1 MTTPTVSLLPRRPF
15 SQLSD
20 SSLTDLPK
28 YQSGLCRS
36 VDSSPTM
43 SVREASHA
51 GSWYSG
57 NGRQLSQQL
66 DEWLD
71 QVPDQPLSDG
81 KLPIAG
87 ARVVISPHAGYAYSG
102 PCAAWAFKSLD
113 LSRAKRIFIL
123 HPSHHY
129 HLRTAALP
137 TVQGYETPLSD
148 DPLLLDLETIHEL
161 STTSTSI
168 GGQTIKFSTMSR
180 SVDEAEHSGEMQL
193 PYIHR
198 LLQKLY
204 PDQPVSSYPPLV
216 PIMVGATNASTE
228 QALGKIL
235 APYIADESNAFVISS
250 DFCHWGSRFSYTYY
264 ATDAPSP
271 AVSPLQLPNGV
282 GAESADLNIHKQ
294 YDWQQ
299 ATNLRGS
306 KSPDKP
312 KIYESIAH
320 VDRACMCAIASG
332 KYDEFLDVIE
342 ETGNTVCGRHPI
354 GVFMAGVEEVERL
367 EAGSE
372 DVQGSSAPRRFR
384 FMRYERSSNVFN
396 TRDSSVS
403 YVSAFAV
410 L

>member
-1 MTTPTVSLLPRRPF
+1 MA
-15 SQLSD
+15 
-20 SSLTDLPK
+20 
-28 YQSGLCRS
+28 
-36 VDSSPTM
+36 
-43 SVREASHA
+43 VREASHA

-66 DEWLD
+66 DEWLG

-81 KLPIAG
+81 KLPLPN
-87 ARVVISPHAGYAYSG
+87 ARVVISPHAGYSYSG
-102 PCAAWAFKSLD
+102 PCAAWAYKSLD
-113 LSRAKRIFIL
+113 LSKAKRIFIL

-137 TVQGYETPLSD
+137 VVQAYETPLSGE
-148 DPLLLDLETIHEL
+148 PLPLDLETL
-161 STTSTSI
+161 STLSSATASSDN
-168 GGQTIKFSTMSR
+168 QNVRFSTMSK

-216 PIMVGATNASTE
+216 PIMVGATSAATE
-228 QALGKIL
+228 KALGKIL

-250 DFCHWGSRFSYTYY
+250 DFCHWGSRFAYTYY

-282 GAESADLNIHKQ
+282 GNEPAALDTHKT

-299 ATNLRGS
+299 SSNLRS
-306 KSPDKP
+306 KTPDKP
-312 KIYESIAH
+312 KIHESIAH

-332 KYDEFLDVIE
+332 NHNEFLDVIE

-354 GVFMAGVEEVERL
+354 GVFMAGVEEVERQ
-367 EAGSE
+367 EGSGGTP
-372 DVQGSSAPRRFR
+372 GSDAKRRFR
-384 FMRYERSSNVFN
+384 FMRYERSSNVFQP
-396 TRDSSVS
+396 RDSSVS

>member
-1 MTTPTVSLLPRRPF
+1 
-15 SQLSD
+15 
-20 SSLTDLPK
+20 
-28 YQSGLCRS
+28 
-36 VDSSPTM
+36 M
-43 SVREASHA
+43 SNREASHA

-71 QVPDQPLSDG
+71 QVPSQALPNGNLPL
-81 KLPIAG
+81 AN
-87 ARVVISPHAGYAYSG
+87 ARVVISPHAGYSYSG
-102 PCAAWAFKSLD
+102 PCAAWAYKSLD
-113 LSRAKRIFIL
+113 LSKAKRIFIL

-137 TVQGYETPLSD
+137 TLQAYETPLSD
-148 DPLLLDLETIHEL
+148 DPLPLDLETIRTL
-161 STTSTSI
+161 SSTSMTSDT
-168 GGQTIKFSTMSR
+168 GSQVKFTTMSK

-198 LLQKLY
+198 LLQQLY

-216 PIMVGATNASTE
+216 PIMIGATNPSTE
-228 QALGKIL
+228 KALGKIL
-235 APYIADESNAFVISS
+235 APYITDESNAFVISS

-264 ATDAPSP
+264 TPDAPSP
-271 AVSPLQLPNGV
+271 AISPLQLPNGV
-282 GAESADLNIHKQ
+282 GNETADLSIHKQ
-294 YDWQQ
+294 HDWNQ

-306 KSPDKP
+306 KTPDKP
-312 KIYESIAH
+312 RIHESIAH

-332 KYDEFLDVIE
+332 KYDEFLEVIE

-354 GVFMAGVEEVERL
+354 GVFMAAVEEVERQQ
-367 EAGSE
+367 ENAS
-372 DVQGSSAPRRFR
+372 VQGSGDERRFR
-384 FMRYERSSNVFN
+384 FMRYERSSDVFN
-396 TRDSSVS
+396 SRDSSVS